1 MRVSEMCQE
10 RGCGAAVYEEELYLL
25 GMVWIMVIASKS
37 LRRQEGRS
45 PGWVGT
51 NSHP

>member
-1 MRVSEMCQE
+1 MRVSELCQE
-10 RGCGAAVYEEELYLL
+10 RACGVAVHEEELQLL
-25 GMVWIMVIASKS
+25 GMVWVMVVARWS